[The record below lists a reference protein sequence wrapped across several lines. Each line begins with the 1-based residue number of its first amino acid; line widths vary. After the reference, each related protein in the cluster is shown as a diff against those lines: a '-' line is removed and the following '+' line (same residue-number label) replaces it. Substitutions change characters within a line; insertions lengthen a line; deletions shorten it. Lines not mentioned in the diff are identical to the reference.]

1 MKEELEA
8 SKQRAEREM
17 RETRLRS
24 LELKAAVA
32 RTSGHSAALRN
43 DQALLAHNTKY
54 NAASPTTG
62 KAAGV
67 RGDEKVAATAALTA
81 SAAHQRFVAEEVRKY
96 RIRCYVLLSK
106 LTN

>member
-43 DQALLAHNTKY
+43 SQAQLTHNTQH
-54 NAASPTTG
+54 NGAMGSAG
-62 KAAGV
+62 KTAGA
-67 RGDEKVAATAALTA
+67 VADRVDVSATV
-81 SAAHQRFVAEEVRKY
+81 AHQRYVAEEVREQPFL
-96 RIRCYVLLSK
+96 RATNAFCLL
-106 LTN
+106 

>member
-43 DQALLAHNTKY
+43 SQQAHVAHNTSY
-54 NAASPTTG
+54 NASAAAG
-62 KAAGV
+62 KALSAG
-67 RGDEKVAATAALTA
+67 GDGSVAATAV
-81 SAAHQRFVAEEVRKY
+81 AHQRYIAEEVSVSLFGY
-96 RIRCYVLLSK
+96 LLV
-106 LTN
+106 